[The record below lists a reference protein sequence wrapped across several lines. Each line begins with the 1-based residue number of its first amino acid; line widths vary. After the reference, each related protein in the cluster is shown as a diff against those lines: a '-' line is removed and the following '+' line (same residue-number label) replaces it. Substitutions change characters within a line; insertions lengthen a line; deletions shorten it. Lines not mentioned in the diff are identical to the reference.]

1 MNHPFVQL
9 SLLLCL
15 TGLSSCNDSGP
26 PQALGTLER
35 DRIVLKATASEIIT
49 AQPIREGTAVKKG
62 QLLVQLDDTQAQA
75 MVAKAEASLANAKA
89 VQSKLR
95 NGARNEDIAATGA
108 QLDAAET
115 QLTQAETTLKRIAV
129 LAKQKLAGIADLD
142 SARTERDSA
151 RAEVKQAKQHL
162 LLLTNGTRLEDLQ
175 QADAQVAEAEA
186 NLAIEKHRL
195 EQLSIIATRDGFLD
209 RLPKYIGER
218 TTLNDPVA
226 LLLAGTAPYARVYVL
241 EPARVKLHIGQ
252 TLNVHVDGYPQTF
265 TGTLRWIS
273 KDPAFTPYY
282 GLNSRDR
289 ALLMYLAEIDLP
301 ESAKELPSD
310 LPTQV
315 DLPRDVGQ

>member
-1 MNHPFVQL
+1 MNHPLLSL

-15 TGLSSCNDSGP
+15 SGLSSCKDSGP
-26 PQALGTLER
+26 PQAWGTLER

-49 AQPIREGTAVKKG
+49 AQPIREGTAVSKG
-62 QLLVQLDDTQAQA
+62 QLLVQLDDTQARA
-75 MVAKAEASLANAKA
+75 MAAKAEAALANTRA
-89 VQSKLR
+89 VQSRLR
-95 NGARNEDIAATGA
+95 QGARAEDIAATRA
-108 QLDAAET
+108 QLD
-115 QLTQAETTLKRIAV
+115 QAETLLNQAEATLKRVAV
-129 LAKQKLAGIADLD
+129 LAQQKLTGAADLD
-142 SARTERDSA
+142 SARTLRDSA
-151 RAEVKQAKQHL
+151 QADVKRAKQQL

-186 NLAIEKHRL
+186 NLAIEKFRL
-195 EQLSIIATRDGFLD
+195 EQLSITASRDGFLD

-218 TTLNDPVA
+218 ATLNDPVA
-226 LLLAGTAPYARVYVL
+226 LLLAGTAPYARVYIL

-252 TLNVHVDGYPQTF
+252 TLNVHVDGYSQTF
-265 TGTLRWIS
+265 AGTLRWIA

-310 LPTQV
+310 LPAQV